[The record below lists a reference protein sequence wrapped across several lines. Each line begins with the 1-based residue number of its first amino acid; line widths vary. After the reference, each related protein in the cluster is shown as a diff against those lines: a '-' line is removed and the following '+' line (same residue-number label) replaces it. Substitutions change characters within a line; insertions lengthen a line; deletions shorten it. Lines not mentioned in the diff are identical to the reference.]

1 MTLPIYLTILGTIA
15 ILAAVIGVFGLF
27 VVARGV
33 SRFGTSGVINALL
46 WLIIL
51 AATAG
56 IMGSTREFT
65 AQYSVTLSGYAGA
78 MPWVVWWLR
87 LSSVALVG
95 VAAMAILVNWGKRSK
110 LRGGTWLLAGLIAV
124 FLASVAS
131 SMLGTKP
138 EFIHQTLYTLLLM
151 LAITLSPPIAPELVA
166 VYAKRV
172 LAFLLYGSLILA
184 LINPAHYV
192 QTGYSGIIPGFNVRL
207 HGLAPHAN
215 SLGPLALL
223 YLVLAYWVP
232 GKRPW
237 HLLGNV
243 AALAVLI
250 LAQSKTAWLTALFI
264 LFLLLAYRLAKRA
277 GRELRTAEIGW
288 VTLMGLGLY
297 LALSLLTFLF
307 FVMGNPLDTL
317 NYLVTADSELTTLT
331 GRTGI
336 WEATINTWAQ
346 SPWFGYGPTLW
357 DLDFRISH
365 GILAAWHAHNQFI
378 QTLGEAGLV
387 GLAALLLYV
396 GALLGYGIKF
406 ADETRGVSLA
416 LVLLLLIRTITE
428 IPLNLTVLLDASF
441 MTHFIIFTI
450 LLMLARRASAERE
463 LRSAMD
469 QRAAVLPQTV

>member
-27 VVARGV
+27 VVSRGV
-33 SRFGTSGVINALL
+33 ARFSTRGVINAFL
-46 WLIIL
+46 WLIIF
-51 AATAG
+51 ATTAR
-56 IMGSTREFT
+56 IMGSAREFT
-65 AQYSVTLSGYAGA
+65 AQYSVTLSGYAGV
-78 MPWVVWWLR
+78 MPGVVWWLR

-277 GRELRTAEIGW
+277 SRELRTAGIGW
-288 VTLMGLGLY
+288 ATLMGLGLY
-297 LALSLLTFLF
+297 SALLLLTFLF

-317 NYLVTADSELTTLT
+317 NYLVSADSELTTLT
-331 GRTGI
+331 GRTRI
-336 WEATINTWAQ
+336 WEATINTWEQ

-428 IPLNLTVLLDASF
+428 IPLNMTVLLDASF

-450 LLMLARRASAERE
+450 LVMLARRVSAERE
-463 LRSAMD
+463 VHQTSASNG
-469 QRAAVLPQTV
+469 AVLPHIA